1 MYDNC
6 TKYRVSGYIRTWNLL
21 STEYSVRYQYS
32 TRLHFSLYQSG
43 IFPDSRTSIQM
54 IMMQLSAAAVHRHAD
69 AVLLVSY
76 QRATCNYA
84 YGTSTRSTSYYIV
97 TNTIRRPNNYDI
109 RRYSFS
115 L

>member
-21 STEYSVRYQYS
+21 STEYSVRCQYS

-54 IMMQLSAAAVHRHAD
+54 IMMQFQLSAAAVHRQTSCWSATNN
-69 AVLLVSY
+69 
-76 QRATCNYA
+76 QRATTHTYE
-84 YGTSTRSTSYYIV
+84 
-97 TNTIRRPNNYDI
+97 
-109 RRYSFS
+109 YSQY
-115 L
+115 